1 MFETIYSVHKNK
13 IRLQIPEFR
22 KYLEG
27 PDVDID
33 DAIEYI
39 KKTNYDILKKY
50 PSLIVIVSVNDVCLE
65 DIQYIWAITK
75 LILSLQKLF
84 KNQTESIHITNSS
97 PIFKIVF
104 ESVKPVIDNDIL
116 RKIKIE

>member
-1 MFETIYSVHKNK
+1 MHVNIT
-13 IRLQIPEFR
+13 EFR

-27 PDVDID
+27 PNVDID
-33 DAIEYI
+33 VLIKYAI
-39 KKTNYDILKKY
+39 KTNYDVLKKY
-50 PSLIVIVSVNDVCLE
+50 PSLIVFVSVEDICLE
-65 DIQYIWAITK
+65 DIKYTWAITK